1 MFILPWQLIDC
12 ELPFLLLSWCAC
24 FFSCSIW
31 AFFSGTQNVQCTTQ
45 SGSGS
50 GEKRQW
56 NWKIIP
62 RYYICK
68 KTEEDVRG
76 FDYLCMR
83 YMKFAWIISFS
94 FVYIF
99 GVAVEKNWS
108 AEKKELKNF
117 VRVKSKAWQT
127 LSNWS
132 YVKN

>member
-1 MFILPWQLIDC
+1 M
-12 ELPFLLLSWCAC
+12 
-24 FFSCSIW
+24 
-31 AFFSGTQNVQCTTQ
+31 
-45 SGSGS
+45 
-50 GEKRQW
+50 
-56 NWKIIP
+56 
-62 RYYICK
+62 
-68 KTEEDVRG
+68 EEDVRG